1 MSPPTFAQ
9 IARSRAVPFTLLP
22 TIDAAL
28 ALIGV
33 NADRPLA
40 TLDHER
46 KLHMVTRFVRAIPG
60 LGVHASAV
68 LEHELLDAI
77 GVTQAGRHSIPLQS
91 AISLI
96 SVRNHLHQ
104 IATTVGFSWSDGM
117 LLQSAVADVARHVLE
132 HGGGTL
138 EMMATEDGRVSVSV
152 HSKASLGVI
161 SASPNHA
168 TPVWLAGALKLAKRF
183 RADASGS
190 GSHLEFSFDIPR
202 AAVA

>member
-1 MSPPTFAQ
+1 MPQTTFAQ
-9 IARSRAVPFTLLP
+9 IARSRAVPFTHLP

-28 ALIGV
+28 ALVGPH
-33 NADRPLA
+33 AEKPLE
-40 TLDHER
+40 TLDRER
-46 KLHMVTRFVRAIPG
+46 KLHMVARFVRAIPG

-77 GVTQAGRHSIPLQS
+77 GVTQTGRYGVPLQS

-132 HGGGTL
+132 HGGGSL

-152 HSKASLGVI
+152 HSNASLGAI

-168 TPVWLAGALKLAKRF
+168 TPAWLAGALSLAKRF
-183 RADASGS
+183 RSDASGP